1 LNSVDQIIES
11 VRRLS
16 RDLSPSILED
26 LGLSAALRWLVREF
40 EERFKIEFAS
50 SIPGIDNL
58 FPREGQTLIYRIF
71 QEAFTN
77 IGKHAQANHVSVE
90 IKKEEKRV
98 FFLVE
103 DDGIG
108 FDVAEQDVLDS
119 TEKGMG
125 LSAMDERVRMLGGQ
139 LEVYSQRNQ
148 GTTIS
153 FIVPI
158 EKGGKR

>member
-1 LNSVDQIIES
+1 M
-11 VRRLS
+11 
-16 RDLSPSILED
+16 
-26 LGLSAALRWLVREF
+26 
-40 EERFKIEFAS
+40 
-50 SIPGIDNL
+50 

-77 IGKHAQANHVSVE
+77 IGKHAQANNVSVK
-90 IKKEEKRV
+90 INKGEKRV
-98 FFLVE
+98 FFLVK

-108 FDVAEQDVLDS
+108 FDVEEQDALDH

-139 LEVYSQRNQ
+139 LEVSSQKNQ

-153 FIVPI
+153 FIIPI
-158 EKGGKR
+158 